1 VGASFT
7 GNVGIGTANPTLAN
21 LQVQGNVSASS
32 FTGSFSGSVSAP
44 GSTTQVV
51 YNSGGSLAADS
62 GFVYSGSRVG
72 IGITSPTAKL
82 HVQGTSYFFDQSIF
96 SDKVG
101 IGTTSPSVPLH
112 IYNSSSALALLE
124 STNASGSY
132 ATWRNSGTSI
142 GDVGAAL
149 AVSGVGLAS
158 DFMITSRSGNMVFGS
173 AFTERMRITSAGN
186 VGIGTTSPDS
196 ILHVNGYRL
205 RLGDGASDSK
215 LWGTPATGGNFLIG
229 QSSSTGKI
237 KFVSS
242 TDADLVTILNSGNV
256 GIGTTS
262 PGYKLDVRSSLATI
276 AMFGGTYAGIQGIQV
291 QRNGGDNV
299 RLTANYSG
307 YGGGLESSDA
317 LRFSVNGADISN
329 PSMYIETT
337 GNVGIGTANP
347 AQKLDVVGKMKISD
361 DIILAQTNGRIDYD
375 NGVSTGALRFFSTS
389 GNTERMR
396 ITSAGNVGI
405 GTTNPLSKL
414 HVSDSGSATAVYIGN
429 TGSGVSRTYFDASNG
444 DFSGSDYMWIGQNND
459 LSGEL
464 VMLQSAGAFHIK
476 TQPGGTV
483 TSRLTV
489 LQNGNVGIGT
499 TSPLSVLN
507 INAEDAES
515 VVTISRG
522 GTTPTTNTAVGRIT
536 FKADYSG
543 IPTEF
548 GYIYTHTNDIGS
560 ARGSMDFGLK
570 STSGTVLNG
579 MTLYGTNADINV
591 GIGIANPGDKLVVDG
606 TNVFTRVSNTS
617 TGDGGIKISYGNSNT
632 HGLHLLYNP
641 GSAIAYIDN
650 TYPTSSGQVYGD
662 IQFRQN
668 ISGSMTPRMVIKA
681 ENGNVGINTTSPTN
695 KLQVVGGI
703 TATSFTGS
711 FSGSV
716 AAPGSTTQVVYNSGG
731 SLAADSGFVYS
742 GSRVGIGINPDATL
756 DVNGNVYIRP
766 AGTLFTNTI
775 AGYSTNLVAM
785 AASTNFVV
793 PTGNVGIGTTNV
805 STRLR
810 VDNSS
815 TQYLVYQADGNL
827 ELYTPESQTGYVRL
841 GAAYNLNGVY
851 GSNGFNYI
859 VEPAFNHTFRAQ
871 GTALMTITGGGNV
884 GIGTTSPDV
893 YSFGGGRLLAV
904 SDTSTYSVLVL
915 ASGNAN
921 SGGISMGNQTIRRA
935 AIDHLDGS
943 HLAFYTNGTNS
954 GTTVS
959 ERMRITSG
967 GNVGIGTTS
976 PSSKLEVYTATGDTK
991 LTIATT
997 GGNSYVPRLSLDKR
1011 GDSAWNITSPAG
1023 GFNFAIDQDGTTRL
1037 WIASSTGNVGI
1048 GTSSPSYKLDVNGT
1062 GRFVGNSGAPA
1073 LQITDGGSTFSVL
1086 GISGSQAGDVNWLLM
1101 SGYPSAGNFTIRQ
1114 SDTVNALVIQKT
1126 TGAATFSAG
1135 VTATS
1140 FTGSFSGSVSA
1151 PGSTTQ
1157 VVYNSGGS
1165 LAADSGFVY
1174 SGSFVGIGITN
1185 PSYPLTIYGDS
1196 FAASVYQTS
1205 ATGAGNNNGFY
1216 VGHSL
1221 SISYVWNYNNFP
1233 LVLATNNTERVRI
1246 TGGGNVGIGTTSP
1259 LAILDVYQAGQPQL
1273 RVRGT
1278 TGANHL
1284 YQDSTTGTTINDGL
1298 FVGIGGNQ
1306 TGYIYHYE
1314 ANPLVFATSNAERM
1328 RILAG
1333 GNVGIGVTNPEYL
1346 LDLGTA
1352 GSGNQLRA
1360 RRIFANGNWNH

>member
-1 VGASFT
+1 
-7 GNVGIGTANPTLAN
+7 
-21 LQVQGNVSASS
+21 
-32 FTGSFSGSVSAP
+32 
-44 GSTTQVV
+44 
-51 YNSGGSLAADS
+51 
-62 GFVYSGSRVG
+62 
-72 IGITSPTAKL
+72 
-82 HVQGTSYFFDQSIF
+82 
-96 SDKVG
+96 
-101 IGTTSPSVPLH
+101 
-112 IYNSSSALALLE
+112 
-124 STNASGSY
+124 
-132 ATWRNSGTSI
+132 
-142 GDVGAAL
+142 
-149 AVSGVGLAS
+149 
-158 DFMITSRSGNMVFGS
+158 
-173 AFTERMRITSAGN
+173 
-186 VGIGTTSPDS
+186 
-196 ILHVNGYRL
+196 
-205 RLGDGASDSK
+205 
-215 LWGTPATGGNFLIG
+215 
-229 QSSSTGKI
+229 
-237 KFVSS
+237 
-242 TDADLVTILNSGNV
+242 
-256 GIGTTS
+256 
-262 PGYKLDVRSSLATI
+262 
-276 AMFGGTYAGIQGIQV
+276 
-291 QRNGGDNV
+291 
-299 RLTANYSG
+299 
-307 YGGGLESSDA
+307 
-317 LRFSVNGADISN
+317 
-329 PSMYIETT
+329 
-337 GNVGIGTANP
+337 
-347 AQKLDVVGKMKISD
+347 
-361 DIILAQTNGRIDYD
+361 
-375 NGVSTGALRFFSTS
+375 
-389 GNTERMR
+389 
-396 ITSAGNVGI
+396 
-405 GTTNPLSKL
+405 
-414 HVSDSGSATAVYIGN
+414 
-429 TGSGVSRTYFDASNG
+429 
-444 DFSGSDYMWIGQNND
+444 
-459 LSGEL
+459 
-464 VMLQSAGAFHIK
+464 
-476 TQPGGTV
+476 
-483 TSRLTV
+483 
-489 LQNGNVGIGT
+489 
-499 TSPLSVLN
+499 
-507 INAEDAES
+507 
-515 VVTISRG
+515 
-522 GTTPTTNTAVGRIT
+522 
-536 FKADYSG
+536 
-543 IPTEF
+543 
-548 GYIYTHTNDIGS
+548 
-560 ARGSMDFGLK
+560 
-570 STSGTVLNG
+570 
-579 MTLYGTNADINV
+579 
-591 GIGIANPGDKLVVDG
+591 
-606 TNVFTRVSNTS
+606 
-617 TGDGGIKISYGNSNT
+617 
-632 HGLHLLYNP
+632 
-641 GSAIAYIDN
+641 
-650 TYPTSSGQVYGD
+650 
-662 IQFRQN
+662 
-668 ISGSMTPRMVIKA
+668 
-681 ENGNVGINTTSPTN
+681 
-695 KLQVVGGI
+695 
-703 TATSFTGS
+703 
-711 FSGSV
+711 
-716 AAPGSTTQVVYNSGG
+716 
-731 SLAADSGFVYS
+731 
-742 GSRVGIGINPDATL
+742 
-756 DVNGNVYIRP
+756 
-766 AGTLFTNTI
+766 
-775 AGYSTNLVAM
+775 M

-1360 RRIFANGNWNH
+1360 RRIFANGTGTTSGFTLNDTLIYQDAGGKFNITNPGSYPNVALTIDTSGNVGIGTTSPLSPLHQVGGGAAYTGIEARFGGSSTDFGIELKYNQAGPTSGSIYVSPAYSNTDVLFKLGAGSGNANQLVLKGNGNVGIGTDSPISKLDVNGSIQVGSGNTFGIGANGASIYMSATSGVGLSGNLAGYSRNLIRTDGTSTIEVGDASTSLISAINISAGDATGVIALKTGGNNTRLYINSGGNVGIGITNPVS